1 MGFTTP
7 QKTIFGLSL
16 AYVAAFTVYYISIRN
31 FEFLWYVVI
40 LLFFAWLIGST
51 LKTTKFPHGLL
62 GGLSLWGLLHMAGG
76 GIKVSGQVLYKFV
89 IYPFI
94 DKGGEFVILKFDQFV
109 HFYGF
114 FITTLVMLHLLK
126 ARLSPKVSWKFR
138 AFVAASA
145 GLGLSA
151 LNEIVEFIAVLAIPQ
166 TNVGGYFN
174 TGFDLMFNL
183 GGCLFAVIVDTLLR
197 KN

>member
-1 MGFTTP
+1 MYTNS
-7 QKTIFGLSL
+7 QKALFGATL
-16 AYVAAFTVYYISIRN
+16 AYVAAFTIYYLSIKN
-31 FEFLWYVVI
+31 FEFLWYVAI
-40 LLFFAWLIGST
+40 LLLFMWIIGST
-51 LKTTKFPHGLL
+51 LATTKFPDLII

-76 GIKVSGQVLYKFV
+76 GIKVNGEVLYKFV

-114 FITTLVMLHLLK
+114 FITTLVMLHLLNT
-126 ARLSPKVSWKFR
+126 RLSPKVSWKFK

-151 LNEIVEFIAVLAIPQ
+151 LNEIIEFIAVLAIPD
-166 TNVGGYFN
+166 TNVGGYYN

-183 GGCLFAVIVDTLLR
+183 AGCLFAVIVDKLLM
-197 KN
+197 KD